1 MNKNVESVVLNYPI
15 LSNVIV
21 QSMFGGEAFG
31 FLTLF
36 LYSSCSQAFIHVPE
50 PLMRLETTF
59 CNSPLL
65 MLE

>member
-36 LYSSCSQAFIHVPE
+36 LHSSCSQAFIHVPE
-50 PLMRLETTF
+50 PLMRLET
-59 CNSPLL
+59 
-65 MLE
+65 